1 MMVKENSR
9 MNLIGYIKLTYK
21 QLSRINTIVFQNKQ
35 SGRYNFSQGLEMEL
49 RLVETEDFLNR
60 ADSLLKR
67 SGVNWRSSKSI
78 NEKVTDHNKL

>member
-9 MNLIGYIKLTYK
+9 MNLIGYIELTCK
-21 QLSRINTIVFQNKQ
+21 QLSRINTIVSQNKQ

-49 RLVETEDFLNR
+49 RLVETEDILNK

-67 SGVNWRSSKSI
+67 SGVNWRISKSI